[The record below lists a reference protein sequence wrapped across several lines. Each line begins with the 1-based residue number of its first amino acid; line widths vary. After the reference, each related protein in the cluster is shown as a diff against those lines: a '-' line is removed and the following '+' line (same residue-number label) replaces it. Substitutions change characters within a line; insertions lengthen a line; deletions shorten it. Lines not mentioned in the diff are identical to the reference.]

1 MKHFKPLLSILLT
14 ILFIPLTAV
23 PAVAQVAGDPW
34 FADGFGHFFLA
45 VIAGILLAFAFQ
57 FILTNLAV
65 ASGITAMGDVREMGR
80 HDRSSSSSKNKDRDR
95 DDPDA
100 TPMGVKISS
109 GFGIFLT
116 ATMAISLFFASLIAI
131 KLTLTSSNLVGITL
145 GLVIWA
151 GYLLLGLYIDSKMV
165 SSLTGSVFSAVKEM
179 LNAGSSAVG
188 NMFSSSERSQAKDTA
203 RDTVKE
209 IHDEIRQEYD
219 LSGIEKKLDEYM
231 GKLEPQRL
239 NMDKVQNQLVDLIQ
253 DIQVREEYSPED
265 PETVRHLF
273 LEVAGEQP
281 NLSRQD
287 KQKLKNAFEKASE
300 IAQQEGSKADK
311 AISAVNK
318 FTPGGEEQ
326 GKKYWEKVKQYL
338 QNTHEEELQPE
349 KLKEDLN
356 EILNHPEAAPD
367 VVRARAENM
376 DRSTLKSML
385 SSVEGMTDQKAEQY
399 LSQAEEVLEGIKS
412 RADDVQE
419 KSGEARQRAGDVQEE
434 SKHRASE
441 TRERAERSIR
451 DWFNRMDQPELQYDR
466 LKHDARRIFDDPK
479 TAPSV
484 LRNRLQRMDR
494 ESLIA
499 LVSNNQRISREQ
511 AERVVDKIEEG
522 RDEVLQKVDEIERTV
537 KEKAEKARQET
548 IWQAEH
554 ARKTAA
560 SAAWWM
566 FIATVV
572 SGGASALGGML
583 ALTT

>member
-1 MKHFKPLLSILLT
+1 MLLT
-14 ILFIPLTAV
+14 VLFNPLTAV
-23 PAVAQVAGDPW
+23 PTVAQVAGDPW
-34 FADGFGHFFLA
+34 YADGFGHFFMA

-65 ASGITAMGDVREMGR
+65 ASGITAMGDVREMGK
-80 HDRSSSSSKNKDRDR
+80 HNRSSSSSPKRKDRDHDH

-100 TPMGVKISS
+100 TPLGVKIST

-131 KLTLTSSNLVGITL
+131 KLTLTSSNMIGVTL

-151 GYLLLGLYIDSKMV
+151 GYLLLGLYIDSKVV

-179 LNAGSSAVG
+179 LSAGSSAVT
-188 NMFSSSERSQAKDTA
+188 NMFSSSDRSRAKDTA
-203 RDTVKE
+203 RDTVKA

-219 LSGIEKKLDEYM
+219 LSNIEEKLDKYI
-231 GKLEPQRL
+231 GKLEPQKL
-239 NMDKVQNQLVDLIQ
+239 NMDSIHEHLAELIE
-253 DIQVREEYSPED
+253 DIEIREEYSPED
-265 PETVRHLF
+265 PETVRRLF
-273 LEVAGEQP
+273 LDVASEQP
-281 NLSRQD
+281 NLSKED
-287 KQKLKNAFEKASE
+287 KQKLQSAFDKARE
-300 IAQQEGSKADK
+300 ITQQEGSKADK

-318 FTPGGEEQ
+318 FTPGDEEQ
-326 GKKYWEKVKQYL
+326 GKEYWEKVKQYL
-338 QNTHEEELQPE
+338 QNTHEEDLQPE

-367 VVRARAENM
+367 VVRARVSNM
-376 DRSTLKSML
+376 DRSTLRSML
-385 SSVEGMTDQKAEQY
+385 SSVEGMTDQKAERY
-399 LSQAEEVLEGIKS
+399 LSQAEEVLEGIKEKVGG
-412 RADDVQE
+412 VQQ
-419 KSGEARQRAGDVQEE
+419 KTGEARYKAGEVQEE

-441 TRERAERSIR
+441 MRERAERAIR
-451 DWFNRMDQPELQYDR
+451 NWFNRMDQPELRYDS

-499 LVSNNQRISREQ
+499 LVSNNQKISREQ
-511 AERVVDKIEEG
+511 AERVARKIEEG

-537 KEKAEKARQET
+537 KEKAEKAKQET
-548 IWQAEH
+548 MRQAEH

-560 SAAWWM
+560 AAAWWM

-583 ALTT
+583 ALTV